1 MNIRGEQ
8 GGIGAGQGGGR
19 RKTLKTSIFRTDRCR
34 AGERQE
40 KNLKMHGWNKN
51 RGMALHNQTHHH

>member
-19 RKTLKTSIFRTDRCR
+19 RKTLKTRIFRTDRCR
-34 AGERQE
+34 AGERKE
-40 KNLKMHGWNKN
+40 KTEAWLYTT
-51 RGMALHNQTHHH
+51 RLTTTET